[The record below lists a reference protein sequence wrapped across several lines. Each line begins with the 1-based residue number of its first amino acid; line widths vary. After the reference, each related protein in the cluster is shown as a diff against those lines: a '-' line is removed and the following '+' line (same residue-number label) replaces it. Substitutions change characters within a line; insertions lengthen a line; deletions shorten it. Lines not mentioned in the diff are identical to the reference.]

1 MLVLTRKKG
10 ESIMIDNHISVVVLS
25 VEGDTVKLGIVA
37 PKEVGVFR
45 SEIYEA
51 IQQAN
56 KQAMAASVN
65 LEDIQKLFE
74 ATKKGD

>member
-10 ESIMIDNHISVVVLS
+10 ESIMIDNHISVVVLN